1 MLCFMLCYRL
11 LFLALFFSLFFVAY
25 YPHCRRRLCGNRR
38 GCIDCQSQ
46 SLLFSDSEE
55 LRGGALVSMAVC
67 VEKQKL
73 WKANCYIVV

>member
-1 MLCFMLCYRL
+1 MKY
-11 LFLALFFSLFFVAY
+11 
-25 YPHCRRRLCGNRR
+25 CRTPQY
-38 GCIDCQSQ
+38 CIDCQSQ

-55 LRGGALVSMAVC
+55 LRRGALVSMAVC